1 MPSGHAE
8 KHSDSTEESQWELLN
23 VFEPCTLFPSGRI
36 PETRSL
42 NLEKA
47 GVHTSPTSQ
56 KILVD
61 AQETTSVPHIYAI
74 GDVAEVRPVPTTWCH
89 LPVPPPQLG
98 LRDLT
103 RLTKAVGQTPSTTG
117 RLKCW
122 EGLGTSLCLLEC
134 FCGGWGAERRLKN
147 EEHHQQIPLV
157 CSEGGTSVCTQ
168 HGPRLPE
175 GGLAVQSPRDV
186 PGGPILW
193 AVWPCSPGRD
203 LLTSVYPL
211 I

>member
-89 LPVPPPQLG
+89 LPVPPTPAGPQG
-98 LRDLT
+98 PD
-103 RLTKAVGQTPSTTG
+103 KAHKG
-117 RLKCW
+117 
-122 EGLGTSLCLLEC
+122 
-134 FCGGWGAERRLKN
+134 CGPNPKYYW
-147 EEHHQQIPLV
+147 
-157 CSEGGTSVCTQ
+157 
-168 HGPRLPE
+168 
-175 GGLAVQSPRDV
+175 
-186 PGGPILW
+186 
-193 AVWPCSPGRD
+193 
-203 LLTSVYPL
+203 
-211 I
+211 